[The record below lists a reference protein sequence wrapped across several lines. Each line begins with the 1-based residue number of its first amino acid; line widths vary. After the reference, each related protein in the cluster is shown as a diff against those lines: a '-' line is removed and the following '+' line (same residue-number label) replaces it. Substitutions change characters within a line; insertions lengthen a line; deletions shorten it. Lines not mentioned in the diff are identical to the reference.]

1 MEAKTYQ
8 KSRYFHSVDG
18 GNGSFLVYHSL
29 FNQPRE
35 VEKSVVNFINLFQDH
50 KTLDE
55 IANYCEGGIEQVVK
69 TVSDLHWLEAEN
81 NEELE
86 LLESLHE
93 DFLTELQQGHRL
105 QRLELAISNACNF
118 GCKHCMHF
126 LNNEFQTRNSPELNM
141 SVETAKKSID
151 KFIETV
157 RASGNYFV
165 RIHLGNGEPLINWK
179 TILFVLEYCESIP
192 DIKFAYA
199 INTNLSLLTRQ
210 KAEILKKY
218 KVKIS
223 TSIDGLREANDLI
236 RIDAKERGTF
246 DIILSK
252 IRLLQSIDYPID
264 GFSVTV
270 TDANFPLIDEQV
282 IDLGKSLGVKDIS
295 MDFDL
300 VRSTEI
306 PIEDCVNKIICLRR
320 YAHQQGLNFYG
331 TWETPYR
338 ILMSNSWLS
347 EPHAFCPSMEG
358 RTIEF
363 NVDGTLKTCGHTN
376 TVVGNSLEFDKC
388 FEPGS
393 QYMQLIKSRLPG
405 NNEFCKGCE
414 IEGCCA
420 GQCHVTLESAKKDS
434 NLVERTCEL
443 MKMTTKALIVEYLQ
457 GREGLNYG

>member
-1 MEAKTYQ
+1 METKAYQ
-8 KSRYFHSVDG
+8 QSRYFHAVDG
-18 GNGSFLVYHSL
+18 GNGNFLIYHSL

-35 VEKSVVNFINLFQDH
+35 VEKSVLDFIHLFQKP

-55 IANYCEGGIEQVVK
+55 IANYCEGDIEQVFQ
-69 TVSDLHWLEAEN
+69 TLIDLHFLEYQGNDERD
-81 NEELE
+81 

-93 DFLTELQQGHRL
+93 YFLNELEQGYRL

-126 LNNEFQTRNSPELNM
+126 LNNEFTTRNSPELNM
-141 SVETAKKSID
+141 SVETAKESID
-151 KFIETV
+151 KFIEKV
-157 RASGNYFV
+157 RESGNSLV
-165 RIHLGNGEPLINWK
+165 RIHFGNGEPLLNWK
-179 TILFVLEYCESIP
+179 TLLFVLEYCESIP
-192 DIKFAYA
+192 DIKFYYA
-199 INTNLSLLTRQ
+199 INTNLSLLNRQ
-210 KAEILKKY
+210 KAETLKKY
-218 KVKIS
+218 QVKIS
-223 TSIDGLREANDLI
+223 TSLDGLREANNLI
-236 RIDAKERGTF
+236 RIDSKGKGTF

-252 IRLLQSIDYPID
+252 IRLLESIEYPID

-270 TDANFPLIDEQV
+270 TDANFSLINEQV

-300 VRSTEI
+300 VRSTDI
-306 PIEDCVNKIICLRR
+306 PIEDCVNKIIYLRR

-338 ILMSNSWLS
+338 LLISNSWLS
-347 EPHAFCPSMEG
+347 EPHSFCPSMEG

-376 TVVGNSLEFDKC
+376 TVVGNSLEFEKC
-388 FEPGS
+388 FEQGS
-393 QYMQLIKSRLPG
+393 LYMQLIQSRLPG

-420 GQCHVTLESAKKDS
+420 GQCHVTLESAQKDS
-434 NLVERTCEL
+434 HLVQRTCEL
-443 MKMTTKALIVEYLQ
+443 MKRTTKALIVEHLQ
-457 GREGLNYG
+457 GRECLNYG